1 MKDFKFLTEDNQLD
15 AQEEWYRRR
24 DNLIQNI
31 ENQYNSNQINERE
44 LILKMRRD
52 YKRWLE
58 EYGEPKLNILQ
69 RVIKFLKKFW

>member
-31 ENQYNSNQINERE
+31 ENQYNSNQINERD

-52 YKRWLE
+52 YKRWVE
-58 EYGEPKLNILQ
+58 EYGEPRLNILQ